1 MILPVAQLLTGSG
14 CREGPPVPGR
24 SEEPSQ
30 HPGSSAMSIGHKTQ
44 VQKQTIFTVSQCLFI
59 SLLVNASIHKII
71 YIHLDLINEALSNIQ
86 SLVWIPQYDFKT
98 LLQTQLPPNSG
109 QPTVGPCCQSQRGDP
124 QQDHVTVVRGT
135 LLGSSEK

>member
-1 MILPVAQLLTGSG
+1 
-14 CREGPPVPGR
+14 
-24 SEEPSQ
+24 
-30 HPGSSAMSIGHKTQ
+30 MSIGHKTQ